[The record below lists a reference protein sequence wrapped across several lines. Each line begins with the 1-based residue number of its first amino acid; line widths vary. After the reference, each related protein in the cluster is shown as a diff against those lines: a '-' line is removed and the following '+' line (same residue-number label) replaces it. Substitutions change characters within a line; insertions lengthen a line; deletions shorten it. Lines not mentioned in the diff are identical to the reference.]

1 MNILGNIRSPTIK
14 EASGIVI
21 AIAALF
27 SAMSVLGIG
36 IITPWP
42 ARADVESLQTTITRQ
57 QKQIDAILAQSATQT
72 CALYQLLRD
81 QYQEDRD
88 EAQEEYNKTRSA
100 VALRAR
106 DEAAKK
112 VEQMEAKLNAAPCV

>member
-1 MNILGNIRSPTIK
+1 MNIIGNLRSPTLK
-14 EASGIVI
+14 EAGGIVI
-21 AIAALF
+21 GFAALF

-42 ARADVESLQTTITRQ
+42 ARADVETLQQTITKQ
-57 QKQIDAILAQSATQT
+57 QQQIDAMIAQSATQT

-112 VEQMEAKLNAAPCV
+112 IQQMEAKLSAAPCN